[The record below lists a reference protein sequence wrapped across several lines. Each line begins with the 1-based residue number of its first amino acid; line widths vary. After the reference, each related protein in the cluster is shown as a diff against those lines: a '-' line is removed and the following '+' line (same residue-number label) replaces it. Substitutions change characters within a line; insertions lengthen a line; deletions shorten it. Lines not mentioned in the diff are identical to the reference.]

1 MAIVRPIEG
10 HAMEI
15 IPTASGRRFRLVCSC
30 GAFGRGVN
38 SPTQATERESVRKGW
53 YHLQKVEAEFKRNAV
68 PVPYAEGP
76 PQRHTA

>member
-10 HAMEI
+10 HAMEV

-38 SPTQATERESVRKGW
+38 SPTQATEREAIRKGVW
-53 YHLQKVEAEFKRNAV
+53 HLQQLEKKARADGVSTTLIH
-68 PVPYAEGP
+68 P
-76 PQRHTA
+76 PAKTA